1 MAAYCPRGA
10 GKERKGGPPPG
21 QAGSERPL
29 LGNPRKFLPDR
40 RAELRLFIC
49 SFGRRDFAPERLP
62 GRRAGGRCNLPLG
75 EGLPG
80 GVVGFFPSGRGAHG
94 VLGLLVRAQD
104 KEKKKKESIL
114 DLSKYIDK
122 TIRVKFQGGREASG
136 VLKGFDPLLNLVLD
150 GTIEY
155 MRDPDDQ
162 YKLTEDTR
170 QLGLVVC
177 RGTSVV
183 LICPQDGMEA
193 IPNPFIQQQD
203 G

>member
-1 MAAYCPRGA
+1 M
-10 GKERKGGPPPG
+10 KTGGDRPIIFCFD
-21 QAGSERPL
+21 ERPTRSR
-29 LGNPRKFLPDR
+29 PRPR
-40 RAELRLFIC
+40 PR
-49 SFGRRDFAPERLP
+49 PEER
-62 GRRAGGRCNLPLG
+62 
-75 EGLPG
+75 
-80 GVVGFFPSGRGAHG
+80 GRGRGRGVYEQELGSAVGVKGHG
-94 VLGLLVRAQD
+94 VGRSEVVAAMMAD

-136 VLKGFDPLLNLVLD
+136 ILKGFDPLLNLVLD

-155 MRDPDDQ
+155 VRDPDDQ

>member
-1 MAAYCPRGA
+1 MASVGGGGGGA
-10 GKERKGGPPPG
+10 SKM
-21 QAGSERPL
+21 A
-29 LGNPRKFLPDR
+29 
-40 RAELRLFIC
+40 
-49 SFGRRDFAPERLP
+49 
-62 GRRAGGRCNLPLG
+62 
-75 EGLPG
+75 
-80 GVVGFFPSGRGAHG
+80 
-94 VLGLLVRAQD
+94 D

-122 TIRVKFQGGREASG
+122 TIRVKFQGGREAGSATCRPLVCLKVSSMLRGRCSAEAFAKQTRSAFKISFKTPLGLDASEVLEASG

>member
-1 MAAYCPRGA
+1 M
-10 GKERKGGPPPG
+10 
-21 QAGSERPL
+21 
-29 LGNPRKFLPDR
+29 
-40 RAELRLFIC
+40 
-49 SFGRRDFAPERLP
+49 
-62 GRRAGGRCNLPLG
+62 RAG
-75 EGLPG
+75 PG
-80 GVVGFFPSGRGAHG
+80 GTRGPDGYEAGRPGSPGTADSGE
-94 VLGLLVRAQD
+94 D

-136 VLKGFDPLLNLVLD
+136 ILKGFDPLLNLVLD

-203 G
+203 A